1 MSKVSKISY
10 VSPTKMVIVVT
21 GSRYGFES
29 KQVIEDLN
37 FIVDHIGK
45 HNIAEIVVG
54 DAIGVDAYARTF
66 AEVYEI
72 ELNVFDADW
81 SLYKLEAGMIRNKAM
96 FDYAISNY
104 NNVFVLA
111 FQANGSK
118 GTQNMINMARGYT
131 GEVNVNCNVYTP
143 KISDKVSFD

>member
-1 MSKVSKISY
+1 MSKISY

-29 KQVIEDLN
+29 KQVIDELE
-37 FIVDHIGK
+37 FIVGHIGK

-54 DAIGVDAYARTF
+54 DAIGVDAYARAF
-66 AEVYEI
+66 ARMNGI
-72 ELNVFDADW
+72 ELNVFKGDW
-81 SLYKLEAGMIRNKAM
+81 SLYGLEAGMIRNKAM
-96 FDYAISNY
+96 FDFATANY

-131 GEVNVNCNVYTP
+131 GDVNVNCNVYTP

>member
-1 MSKVSKISY
+1 MSKISY

-29 KQVIEDLN
+29 KQVIEELN

-96 FDYAISNY
+96 FDFAISNY

-131 GEVNVNCNVYTP
+131 GDVNVNCNVYTP

>member
-29 KQVIEDLN
+29 KQVIDELN

-54 DAIGVDAYARTF
+54 DAIGVDAYARAF
-66 AEVYEI
+66 ARVNEI
-72 ELNVFDADW
+72 ELNVFKGDW
-81 SLYKLEAGMIRNKAM
+81 SLYGLEAGMIRNKSM
-96 FDYAISNY
+96 FDYAVENY

-131 GEVNVNCNVYTP
+131 GDVNVNCNVYTP
-143 KISDKVSFD
+143 NISDKVSFD

>member
-29 KQVIEDLN
+29 KQVIEELN

-54 DAIGVDAYARTF
+54 DAIGVDAYSRTF

>member
-1 MSKVSKISY
+1 MSKVSKTSY

-29 KQVIEDLN
+29 KQVIEELN

-131 GEVNVNCNVYTP
+131 GDVNVNCNVYTP

>member
-1 MSKVSKISY
+1 
-10 VSPTKMVIVVT
+10 MVIVVT

-29 KQVIEDLN
+29 KQVIEELN

-54 DAIGVDAYARTF
+54 DAIGVDAYSRAF